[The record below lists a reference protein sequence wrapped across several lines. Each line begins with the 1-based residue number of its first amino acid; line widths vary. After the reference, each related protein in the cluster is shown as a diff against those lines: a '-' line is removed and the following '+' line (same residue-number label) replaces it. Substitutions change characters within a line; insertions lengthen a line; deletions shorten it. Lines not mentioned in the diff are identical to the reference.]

1 MSDASCDIGLIG
13 LAVMGQ
19 NLVLNMNDHGFK
31 VAVFNRTVSKV
42 DDFIANE
49 AKGTQ
54 VVGAHSL
61 EEFAKLLKRPRRVML
76 MVKAGDSVDQTIE
89 HVLPYLEKG
98 DIIIDGGNSLFT
110 DSNRRTKDLAAKGIL
125 FIGTGVSGGE
135 EGARRGPSIMPGG
148 NPAAWPHV
156 KRSSRLSP
164 PRWKTER
171 PAATGWARTA
181 PATTSRWSTT
191 ASSMAICS

>member
-1 MSDASCDIGLIG
+1 MSEATCDIGLIG

-19 NLVLNMNDHGFK
+19 NLVLNMNDHGYK

-54 VVGAHSL
+54 VVGAHSI
-61 EEFAKLLKRPRRVML
+61 EELAALLKRPRRVML
-76 MVKAGDSVDQTIE
+76 MVKAGETVDQMIE
-89 HVLPYLEKG
+89 HVIPHLEAG
-98 DIIIDGGNSLFT
+98 DIVIDGGNSLFT
-110 DSNRRTKDLAAKGIL
+110 DTNRRTQNLAAKGIL
-125 FIGTGVSGGE
+125 YIGTGVSGGE

-156 KRSSRLSP
+156 KP
-164 PRWKTER
+164 IFQAI
-171 PAATGWARTA
+171 AAKVDANGV
-181 PATTSRWSTT
+181 
-191 ASSMAICS
+191 